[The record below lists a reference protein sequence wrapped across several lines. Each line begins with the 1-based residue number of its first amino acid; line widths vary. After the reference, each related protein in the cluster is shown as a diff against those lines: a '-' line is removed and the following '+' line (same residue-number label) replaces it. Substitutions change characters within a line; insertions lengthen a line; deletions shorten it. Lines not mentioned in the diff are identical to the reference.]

1 MYKLGKLYSN
11 LWIRVADDNFDK
23 LLQVQKD
30 YGLQSVEEVLEL
42 LVNTQTIDC
51 LAKESAEFAEEKEN
65 KLRLRV
71 S

>member
-23 LLQVQKD
+23 LLQIQKD

-42 LVNTQTIDC
+42 LVNTHTIDC
-51 LAKESAEFAEEKEN
+51 LAKESKEDAEEKEN